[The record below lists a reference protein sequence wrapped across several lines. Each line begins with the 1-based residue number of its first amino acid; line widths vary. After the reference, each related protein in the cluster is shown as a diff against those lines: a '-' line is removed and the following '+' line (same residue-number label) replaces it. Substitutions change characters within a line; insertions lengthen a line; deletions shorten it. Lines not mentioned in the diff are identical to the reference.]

1 MREIAIQIASAFFIG
16 VILDCLFAD
25 PPKIPHSINLI
36 GNSIKNFEN
45 FIRKRLPNTPK
56 GKRTGGL
63 LTAIVI
69 CSLSATV
76 PAAILI
82 CLYKLDRFL
91 CIAVHGLMMW
101 QIIAAKSLMIESKK
115 VYDRLKDGSIED
127 ARKALSMIVG
137 RNTEELTEEGVIKAA
152 VETVAENT
160 SDGVTAPM
168 LFLFIGGAPLGYL
181 YKAINTMDSLLGY
194 KNEKYVDFGRYP
206 AKLDDLANFIP
217 SRLTAISMIT
227 ASYFLGYDAKNAVK
241 IFRRDRLKHAS
252 PNSAQTESVCAGAL
266 DIRLAGDIKYFGVL
280 HKKDYIGDPLRE
292 IEPCDILKSHKLMYG
307 SAAVFTVLFCVIW
320 AVIIF

>member
-1 MREIAIQIASAFFIG
+1 MREYAIQIASAFFIG

-36 GNSIKNFEN
+36 GNSIKRFET
-45 FIRKRLPNTPK
+45 FMRKMMPDTPK
-56 GKRTGGL
+56 GNRAGGL
-63 LTAIVI
+63 LTAVVI
-69 CSLSATV
+69 CFFSVAV
-76 PAAILI
+76 PSVVLIL
-82 CLYKLDRFL
+82 LYNIDKGL
-91 CIAVHGLMMW
+91 CMAVHGLMMW
-101 QIIAAKSLMIESKK
+101 QIIAAKSLMIESKR

-137 RNTEELTEEGVIKAA
+137 RNTQELTEEGVIKAA

-168 LFLFIGGAPLGYL
+168 MFLFIGGAPLGYL
-181 YKAINTMDSLLGY
+181 YKAINTMDSILGY
-194 KNEKYVDFGRYP
+194 KNEKYIDFGRYP

-217 SRLTAISMIT
+217 SRLTALSMI
-227 ASYFLGYDAKNAVK
+227 AAAWLLGYDAKNAVK

-280 HKKDYIGDPLRE
+280 YKKDFIGDPLRE
-292 IEPCDILKSHKLMYG
+292 IEPEDILKSHRLMYV
-307 SAAVFTVLFCVIW
+307 SAAVFTVFFCALW

>member
-1 MREIAIQIASAFFIG
+1 MREYAIQISAAFFAG
-16 VILDCLFAD
+16 VILDCFFAD
-25 PPKIPHSINLI
+25 PPEFPHSINLI
-36 GNSIKNFEN
+36 GNSIKRFEK
-45 FIRKRLPNTPK
+45 FIRKILPDTPK
-56 GKRTGGL
+56 SKRTGGL
-63 LTAIVI
+63 ITAIVI
-69 CSLSATV
+69 CLFSAV
-76 PAAILI
+76 IPAAILI
-82 CLYKLDRFL
+82 CSYKLNRYF
-91 CIAVHGLMMW
+91 CIVVHSLMMW
-101 QIIAAKSLMIESKK
+101 QIVAAKSLMKESKK
-115 VYDRLKDGSIED
+115 AYCKIKDDDLEG
-127 ARKALSMIVG
+127 ARNALSMIVG
-137 RNTEELTEEGVIKAA
+137 RNTEELTQEGVIRAA

-168 LFLFIGGAPLGYL
+168 LFFFAGGAPFAYL

-194 KNEKYVDFGRYP
+194 KNEKYVDFGRFP

-217 SRLTAISMIT
+217 SRLTALSMIA
-227 ASYFLGYDAKNAVK
+227 ASWFLGYDAKNALK

-266 DIRLAGDIKYFGVL
+266 DVRLAGDIKYFGVL